1 MSDRTNAG
9 TLHYDGIEAQLM
21 FLKGKVLT
29 VIDAVLVEDKQCSAT
44 KDLIHQQFRE
54 QLDWIHQLAFGT
66 SSRGAVEQ
74 SS

>member
-1 MSDRTNAG
+1 MSDRTNDG

-29 VIDAVLVEDKQCSAT
+29 VIDAVLVEEKQCSAT

-54 QLDWIHQLAFGT
+54 QSDFIHQLAFGT
-66 SSRGAVEQ
+66 SPRGIVPKAL
-74 SS
+74 